1 MDECTASNNSSLGE
15 KKTWLV
21 IETSEPQA
29 EKEVQEFG
37 RPAALPPGRPVSA
50 GGVESGRTATGEALA
65 PLCPGWMMWE
75 ALGLHDAV
83 VGTLW
88 ILHHPKL

>member
-29 EKEVQEFG
+29 EKEVKSSVG
-37 RPAALPPGRPVSA
+37 RCPALGRVGA
-50 GGVESGRTATGEALA
+50 GEVESGWTDTGEALA
-65 PLCPGWMMWE
+65 PLCPRWMMWE
-75 ALGLHDAV
+75 ALGLRDTV